1 MSGEGAPAACRV
13 GAIVVN
19 HDAGPALLACVESLR
34 RAGVGEVVVVDNAS
48 TDGSLAAL
56 AAADG
61 DVVLLPTG
69 RNLGYGTAVN
79 RGAERAAAEYL
90 LVCNPDVVVD
100 EALPQALLAVL
111 DAHGDVALCGPRI
124 DSADGTRYPS
134 ARAFPTL
141 GVAIGHAFV
150 GLFRPNN
157 RWSRRYR
164 LEDDAQDEHDVDWVS
179 GACLLVRRT
188 AFEAVGGFDERYFM
202 YVEDLDLCWRL
213 RRAGWRVRYV
223 PKASAVHLQGVS
235 SARRP
240 YRMLVAHHASTWR
253 FARRSA
259 EGPERL
265 LLPVVGAGLLARLA
279 VALGQQLAV
288 TRHAPRNR
296 SHAAVD

>member
-202 YVEDLDLCWRL
+202 FAEDMALCWSL
-213 RRAGWRVRYV
+213 HEAGWAVALV
-223 PKASAVHLQGVS
+223 PDAVVTHVEGV
-235 SARRP
+235 ARTRAP
-240 YRMLVAHHASTWR
+240 RAMVVAHH
-253 FARRSA
+253 RSA
-259 EGPERL
+259 LRFEAQTARGWRRALVPLAALVLGLRL
-265 LLPVVGAGLLARLA
+265 GVVLVVG
-279 VALGQQLAV
+279 QD
-288 TRHAPRNR
+288 R
-296 SHAAVD
+296 SQA